1 MITDDLTALV
11 EGALDNLRSDGSIP
25 PDSNVPVEISRPQ
38 RPEHGE
44 FATNVAMALA
54 GKAKTQP
61 RKLAEMLAGALPAS
75 ELVSQVDVA
84 GPGFINFHLSPK
96 WLTGVLIDI
105 AERGRDFGRG
115 AYRDQKI
122 QIEFVSAN
130 PTGPLHVGSGRNA
143 AYGDALARLLT
154 AAGYEVSREYY
165 INDAGKQMERF
176 GASLHARYLQALGR
190 TAEVPEDGYQ
200 GEYLAD
206 LGKQLAAEFGEE
218 LVDGQARI
226 RALGTE
232 RMVDMHRRTLERF
245 GVHFDRWTSETA
257 LHKAGKITDGIQRL
271 IERGHTF
278 EADGA
283 VWFRSSE
290 LGAPRDQV
298 IVRSSPEATPTYLGS
313 DVGYL
318 IDKIERGFDR
328 VIYVWGADHHGNMAG
343 LKAVAKALE
352 IQQPVEVI
360 LHQMVNFV
368 TPEGEAAKMS
378 KRAGQIVTLDS
389 LIDEVGTDAARFTLL
404 SRTVDATIDFDL
416 DLVSSQTQE
425 NPVYYVQYQH
435 ARACSILSNAA
446 GEGIEPAEPDP
457 TALDLLG
464 HPSETAL
471 IRKLAELPE
480 LVVQSAELRAP
491 HRLTHYAQ
499 ALASDFS
506 AFYRDC
512 RVLTEDA
519 ELSGARLRLAD
530 CTRVVLADT
539 LDLLGVSAPES
550 M

>member
-1 MITDDLTALV
+1 MIADDLTALV
-11 EGALDNLRSDGSIP
+11 EGAVDSLKSDGSIP
-25 PDSNVPVEISRPQ
+25 PDIDAQVELSRPQ

-44 FATNVAMALA
+44 FATNVAMTLA
-54 GKAKTQP
+54 GKAKTPP
-61 RKLAEMLAGALPAS
+61 RRLAEMLADALPAS

-84 GPGFINFHLSPK
+84 GPGFINFHLSPA
-96 WLTGVLIDI
+96 WLTEVLIDI
-105 AERGRDFGRG
+105 AERRGDYGR
-115 AYRDQKI
+115 APSKDQKV

-143 AYGDALARLLT
+143 AYGDALARLMS
-154 AAGYEVSREYY
+154 AAGYEVAREYY
-165 INDAGKQMERF
+165 INDAGKQMDRF

-190 TAEVPEDGYQ
+190 SAEVPEDGYQ
-200 GEYLAD
+200 GDYLAQ

-218 LVDGQARI
+218 LVDDHARI
-226 RALGTE
+226 LELGTE
-232 RMVDMHRRTLERF
+232 LMIDMHRQTLERF
-245 GVHFDRWTSETA
+245 RVHFDRWTSEA
-257 LHKAGKITDGIQRL
+257 DLHAAGKVADGIQRL

-343 LKAVAKALE
+343 LEAVAKALQ
-352 IQQPVEVI
+352 IQQPVEII

-435 ARACSILSNAA
+435 ARACSILRNAA
-446 GEGIEPAEPDP
+446 ESIQLTGPDRA
-457 TALDLLG
+457 TLSRLE

-471 IRKLAELPE
+471 IKKLAEFPE

-499 ALASDFS
+499 ALAAGFS

-519 ELSGARLRLAD
+519 DLSQARLQLAD
-530 CTRVVLADT
+530 CTRQVLADA

>member
-11 EGALDNLRSDGSIP
+11 EGALDALRSDGSIP
-25 PDSNVPVEISRPQ
+25 PGTDAPVEISRPQ

-44 FATNVAMALA
+44 FATNVAMTLA
-54 GKAKTQP
+54 GRTKTPP
-61 RKLAEMLAGALPAS
+61 RKLAEMLAEALPSS

-84 GPGFINFHLSPK
+84 GPGFINFHLSPA
-96 WLTGVLIDI
+96 WLTAVLMDV
-105 AERGRDFGRG
+105 AERGRDFGR
-115 AYRDQKI
+115 APSKDQKV

-143 AYGDALARLLT
+143 AFGDALARLMS

-176 GASLHARYLQALGR
+176 GASLHARYLQALDR
-190 TAEVPEDGYQ
+190 AAEVPEDGYQ
-200 GEYLAD
+200 GEYLAE
-206 LGKQLAAEFGEE
+206 LGKQLAGEFGEA
-218 LVDGQARI
+218 LVDEPARI
-226 RALGTE
+226 RDLGTA

-245 GVHFDRWTSETA
+245 GVSFDRWTSETT
-257 LHKAGKITDGIQRL
+257 LHEAGKVADGIRRL
-271 IERGHTF
+271 VERGHTF

-298 IVRSSPEATPTYLGS
+298 IVRSGPDATPTYLGS

-343 LKAVAKALE
+343 LKAVAKALD
-352 IQQPVEVI
+352 IRQPVEVI

-435 ARACSILSNAA
+435 ARACSILRNAA
-446 GEGIEPAEPDP
+446 GEGVGLAEPDR
-457 TALDLLG
+457 TTLRRLE
-464 HPSETAL
+464 HPAEMAL
-471 IRKLAELPE
+471 IRKLAEFPE

-499 ALASDFS
+499 ALAADFS

-512 RVLTEDA
+512 RVLTEDK
-519 ELSGARLRLAD
+519 ELSQARLRLAD
-530 CTRVVLADT
+530 CTRQVLSDA